1 MSCVRLVSYAN
12 KVLKK
17 KRKKKTYAEKI
28 LRDKTFKVI

>member
-1 MSCVRLVSYAN
+1 MSCVRLVSCAN

-17 KRKKKTYAEKI
+17 KKKTYAEKI